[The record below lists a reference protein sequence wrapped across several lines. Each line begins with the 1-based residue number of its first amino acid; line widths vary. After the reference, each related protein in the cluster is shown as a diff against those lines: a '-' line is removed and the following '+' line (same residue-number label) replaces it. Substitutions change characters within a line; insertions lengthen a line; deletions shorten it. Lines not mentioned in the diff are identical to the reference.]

1 MDQIKIKMIETLP
14 SAGYPGGC
22 FFLSYGIVM
31 RQLVFISYTKSSVIV
46 NKFEVSEER
55 QKIFVLVVVTQPI
68 S

>member
-1 MDQIKIKMIETLP
+1 
-14 SAGYPGGC
+14 
-22 FFLSYGIVM
+22 M